1 MIRMASLSPCWRVA
15 GTHTAISRCLICS
28 SEQFF
33 FLRVTV
39 HVIKAT
45 AANPDVEALAPS

>member
-1 MIRMASLSPCWRVA
+1 MASLSPCWRVA

-39 HVIKAT
+39 HVLKAAT
-45 AANPDVEALAPS
+45 AANPDLEASAPS